1 MDRDFLES
9 LGLEDGV
16 IGQILAEHDRDV
28 ERETLRAETA
38 ENSLRESREALAR
51 LEYDGIVQN
60 AVAGLGLKFSSKAA
74 ERDFYARLQEEHLA
88 VENGGLAGLE
98 EFVQA
103 RKEADPR
110 AFSDGRPVPRFVA
123 PAGLGC
129 AQEQAAPANVVQARA
144 MGAER
149 AAARR
154 ASGEVMKNFL

>member
-9 LGLEDGV
+9 LGLEEGV
-16 IGQILAEHDRDV
+16 IGRILEEHGQDV

-38 ENSLRESREALAR
+38 ENSLRESREALEH
-51 LEYDGIVQN
+51 LEYDGIVQS
-60 AVAGLGLKFSSKAA
+60 AVGRLGLKFSSKAA
-74 ERDFYARLQEEHLA
+74 ERDFFAQLQEEHLA
-88 VENGGLAGLE
+88 VEDGGLAGLE

-103 RKEADPR
+103 RRAADPR
-110 AFSDGRPVPRFVA
+110 AFADVGPVPRFVA

-129 AQEQAAPANVVQARA
+129 AQAAPANVAQARA

>member
-1 MDRDFLES
+1 MDRNFLES

-16 IGQILAEHDRDV
+16 IGPILEEHGRDV
-28 ERETLRAETA
+28 QREALRA
-38 ENSLRESREALAR
+38 ENSLRESRETLAR
-51 LEYDGIVQN
+51 MEYDGIVQS
-60 AVAGLGLKFSSKAA
+60 AVEGLGLKFSSKAA
-74 ERDFYARLQEEHLA
+74 QRDFFAQLQAERLT
-88 VENGGLAGLE
+88 VENGALVGLE

-103 RKEADPR
+103 RREADPA
-110 AFSDGRPVPRFVA
+110 AFAPDRPVPRFVA

-129 AQEQAAPANVVQARA
+129 AQAQALPANVAQARA

>member
-38 ENSLRESREALAR
+38 ENSLRESRETLAR
-51 LEYDGIVQN
+51 LEYDGIMRS
-60 AVAGLGLKFSSKAA
+60 AVGGLGLKFSSKAA
-74 ERDFYARLQEEHLA
+74 EQDFYTRLQEEHLEA
-88 VENGGLAGLE
+88 KDGALVGLE
-98 EFVQA
+98 EFVRA
-103 RKEADPR
+103 RREADPR
-110 AFSDGRPVPRFVA
+110 AFSDGRPLPRFVA

-129 AQEQAAPANVVQARA
+129 AQEQAAPPNVAQARA

-154 ASGEVMKNFL
+154 ASGDVMKNFL

>member
-1 MDRDFLES
+1 MDRNFLES

-16 IGQILAEHDRDV
+16 IGPILEEHGRDV
-28 ERETLRAETA
+28 QREALRAETA
-38 ENSLRESREALAR
+38 ENSLRESRETLAR
-51 LEYDGIVQN
+51 LEYDGIVQS
-60 AVAGLGLKFSSKAA
+60 AVEGLGLKFSSKAA
-74 ERDFYARLQEEHLA
+74 QRDFFAQLQAERLT
-88 VENGGLAGLE
+88 VENGALVGLE

-103 RKEADPR
+103 RREADPA
-110 AFSDGRPVPRFVA
+110 AFAPDRPVPRFVA

-129 AQEQAAPANVVQARA
+129 AQAQALPANVAQARA

>member
-16 IGQILAEHDRDV
+16 IGQIMQEHDRDV

-51 LEYDGIVQN
+51 LEYDGI
-60 AVAGLGLKFSSKAA
+60 ARSGAAGLGLKFSSKAA
-74 ERDFYARLQEEHLA
+74 ERDFYARLQEEQLE
-88 VENGGLAGLE
+88 VKDGRLVGLE

-103 RKEADPR
+103 RREADPCAFTGGR
-110 AFSDGRPVPRFVA
+110 AVPRFVA

-129 AQEQAAPANVVQARA
+129 GQEQEAPANVAQARA

>member
-9 LGLEDGV
+9 LGVEDGV
-16 IGQILAEHDRDV
+16 IGQILEEHDRDV
-28 ERETLRAETA
+28 ERVTLRAETA

-51 LEYDGIVQN
+51 LEYDGIARS
-60 AVAGLGLKFSSKAA
+60 AVDGLGLKFSSKAA
-74 ERDFYARLQEEHLA
+74 ERDFYDRLREERLE
-88 VENGGLAGLE
+88 VEDGALAGLE
-98 EFVQA
+98 EFVRA
-103 RKEADPR
+103 RREADPC

-129 AQEQAAPANVVQARA
+129 AQEQAPPANVVQARA